1 MDKES
6 LELTNGINHAVIKLR
21 GLYSA
26 WSGAHGISY
35 HEMLVLYTIREHG
48 FCTQKRVCESYL
60 LPKQTINNVIK
71 SMRERNLIEPDE
83 QHSAGREKAFSLTE
97 SGKAYAAPLLES
109 LDAAESRALET
120 IGRDRLKALTDLLLE
135 YDLALSNSIGELR

>member
-60 LPKQTINNVIK
+60 LPKQTINNVMK
-71 SMRERNLIEPDE
+71 SMRERKLIEPDE
-83 QHSAGREKAFSLTE
+83 QHSAGREKAFRLTE
-97 SGKAYAAPLLES
+97 SGIAYAAPLLES

-120 IGRDRLKALTDLLLE
+120 IGRDRLRLLTDLLLE
-135 YDLALSNSIGELR
+135 YDHALSRSIAETR

>member
-60 LPKQTINNVIK
+60 LPKQTINNVMK
-71 SMRERNLIEPDE
+71 SMRGRMLIEPDE
-83 QHSAGREKAFSLTE
+83 QHSVGREKAFRLTE
-97 SGKAYAAPLLES
+97 SGIAYAAPLLES
-109 LDAAESRALET
+109 LDAAESSALEAV
-120 IGRDRLKALTDLLLE
+120 GGDRLRLLTDLLLE
-135 YDLALSNSIGELR
+135 YDLALSRSIAETR